1 MPDHSLAVKQLA
13 ELLGIFSHPNRIR
26 IIEVLS
32 HGEKDVN
39 TLQSALGIAHSGVS
53 QHLAVLRSHRVVVER
68 RAGRHVY
75 YRLVDPALSQWL
87 MGGLAFLEMAADRYD
102 AIRDAARRTRENWP
116 STGMPFADAMAGESD
131 GSSAD

>member
-1 MPDHSLAVKQLA
+1 MPDHSLAVRQLA

-32 HGEKDVN
+32 HGERDVN

-53 QHLAVLRSHRVVVER
+53 QHLAVLRSHRVVIER

-75 YRLVDPALSQWL
+75 YRLVDPTISGWL

-102 AIRDAARRTRENWP
+102 AIRDAARKTRENWP
-116 STGMPFADAMAGESD
+116 SAGIPLPDTFAGDD
-131 GSSAD
+131 GGTSAD